1 MITLKDF
8 MEVTG
13 YRITEG
19 SDYCWSCYGP
29 KAYTLDSWNGLHDAG
44 GHSMSVTFD
53 TETQEV
59 YEITVC
65 TYKPDRAYRYIN
77 PNYLAAFKE
86 EEKNNNAFTEA
97 WDDVKWIDLEVPED
111 FLAKAQAIFDGEE
124 YDTRVQLPLILDRE
138 DMFELMRLAH
148 EHDVTLNEMV
158 EALLRDAI
166 DNTNFLSDWK

>member
-8 MEVTG
+8 MEVTDC
-13 YRITEG
+13 RITEG
-19 SDYCWSCYGP
+19 SDYSWSCYGTQ
-29 KAYTLDSWNGLHDAG
+29 AFTLDSWNGLHDG

-86 EEKNNNAFTEA
+86 EEKNNNTFTEA
-97 WDDVKWIDLEVPED
+97 WDDVRWIDLEVPED
-111 FLAKAQAIFDGEE
+111 FLEKARAIFAGEE
-124 YDTRVQLPLILDRE
+124 YDARVQLPLILDRE
-138 DMFELMRLAH
+138 DMFDLMRIAH
-148 EHDVTLNEMV
+148 EQDITLNELV
-158 EALLRDAI
+158 EHILRDAI
-166 DNTNFLSDWK
+166 DQTKFLDDWK